1 MLMRKLFFSLVFI
14 YPLFTLPVFGQPP
27 VGYYNNAAGL
37 TGEELKTSLHEIIIQ
52 GHNPIWYS
60 EVWSSFLLTDIK
72 SNGKVWDM
80 YSDIPGNPPYEYE
93 FIEDQC
99 TEGSVPEEGICYNRE
114 HSWPRSWYGPA
125 GNEIYP
131 MHSDLFHVYP
141 TDAFVNQMRSNY
153 PFGVV
158 ANPDWVSENGSKVG
172 LNSIPGYNGL
182 AFEPI
187 DEYKG
192 DFARTYFYMV
202 TRYEDLVESWQSES
216 PMAAAIL
223 DGTSYPAFQEW
234 YIDLLI
240 SWHEQD
246 PVSEKEITRNN
257 AVYNIQGNRNPF
269 IDRPE
274 FVNYIWG
281 TGLSDEPENHVT
293 GFSAN
298 TITLNWTD
306 AAGPILPDGY
316 LIRMSVEGFEQI
328 EIPTDGIPVENDFWN
343 RNVMYGEETVTFGGL
358 TSSIIYYFKIFSYK
372 RNGETIDYKT
382 DGEIPRVK
390 ITAK

>member
-1 MLMRKLFFSLVFI
+1 MRKSFFPPILTIFFLTLTI
-14 YPLFTLPVFGQPP
+14 YGQPP
-27 VGYYNNAAGL
+27 VGYYNNASGL
-37 TGEELKTSLHEIIIQ
+37 SGEELKTALHEIVSQ

-60 EVWSSFLLTDIK
+60 EVWSAFLTTDVK
-72 SNGKVWDM
+72 PDGKVWDM
-80 YSDIPGNPPYEYE
+80 YSDIPGSPPYEYE
-93 FIEDQC
+93 FIDDQC
-99 TEGSVPEEGICYNRE
+99 IEGSVPEEGICYNRE

-158 ANPDWVSENGSKVG
+158 VNPDWVSENGSKLG

-216 PMAAAIL
+216 PMVAAIL
-223 DGTSYPAFQEW
+223 DGTTYPAFQEW

-281 TGLSDEPENHVT
+281 TGLSDEPENHVE

-298 TITLNWTD
+298 AITLNWTD

-316 LIRMSVEGFEQI
+316 LIRMSAEGFEQI
-328 EIPTDGIPVENDFWN
+328 EIPNDGIPVENDFWN

-358 TSSIIYYFKIFSYK
+358 TPGIIYYFKIFSYK
-372 RNGETIDYKT
+372 GIGETIDYKT